1 MSETLQYWGSWK
13 GRVIKAISIDGVYSW
28 EEIRDLTGLSRQ
40 TLNQVLAE
48 LFDAK
53 AIYKLEDGQ
62 YRVNRELYK
71 EYNEYFRNLGKTKE
85 SREKNVRIT
94 KDQQTNLKGRIDE
107 WKDLNRLDVSLKSG
121 HFYLD
126 GEFLDQLSKFLIKES
141 QKQVLIVNPFVGKC
155 NLSDSLI
162 QAAKDGKDVLL
173 VTRPPDTR
181 NSLYGDKNDEYHKII
196 RNSGIE
202 LIYNNVVHAKLMVID
217 RAVAIASSMNL
228 TVTSTAGASWE
239 AGIISVDENVVES
252 VMDSIRRLIETP
264 ESKTQKM

>member
-1 MSETLQYWGSWK
+1 MSEPLQYWGTWK

-28 EEIRDLTGLSRQ
+28 EEIRDLTGLSRP

-62 YRVNRELYK
+62 YRVSRELYRD
-71 EYNEYFRNLGKTKE
+71 YNTYFRNLNKNEEIKE
-85 SREKNVRIT
+85 KKVVIT
-94 KDQQTNLKGRIDE
+94 KDQQSNLKSRIDQ
-107 WKDLNRLDVSLKSG
+107 WKDTNRLNISLKSG

-126 GEFLDQLSKFLIKES
+126 TDFLDQFSKFVIKGS
-141 QKQVLIVNPFVGKC
+141 QKELLIVNPFVSKC
-155 NLSDSLI
+155 NLSDSLL
-162 QAAKDGKDVLL
+162 QAVNEGKNVTL

-181 NSLYGDKNDEYHKII
+181 NSLYGEKSDEYHKII

-202 LIYNNVVHAKLMVID
+202 LIYFNVVHAKLMVID
-217 RAVAIASSMNL
+217 RAVAIASSMNM

-239 AGIISVDENVVES
+239 AGIISVEENVVES
-252 VMDSIRRLIETP
+252 VMDSIRKLIETP
-264 ESKTQKM
+264 ESKTQ